1 MDVEIVTNVFRV
13 MSLKQ
18 QVRKAILY
26 WKETT
31 QNSLERQETGKGRE
45 ITQGLKYSLKFK
57 EKKIGT
63 AKGHNAFLILGR
75 RQDSWKT
82 ELLHLR
88 IRRKICTK

>member
-57 EKKIGT
+57 EKKLEQQRGIMPSLYWD
-63 AKGHNAFLILGR
+63 A
-75 RQDSWKT
+75 DKT
-82 ELLHLR
+82 HGKQNYC
-88 IRRKICTK
+88 I